1 MKLSEAL
8 RIVQTPAPEGA
19 QSFTLALAF
28 SHTALHL
35 GTFLAAHL
43 RQALPCRAVAI
54 ASGLYDDLA
63 GSLARF
69 SSSTADAIAVV
80 LEWNDFD
87 PRLGLRS
94 LGSWAPDRLGELLEE
109 AQRRASRLEE
119 LIRSAAQTAP
129 VAVSLPTLPLPPL
142 DHTSTAQSGVFQCRL
157 QALAADLALRLAQ
170 IPRVQVLSSGALD
183 RESPAPARHDVRA
196 ELDAGF
202 PYQLPH
208 ADALARA
215 LARLIAPPPPKKG
228 VITDLDDTLWRGIVG
243 EESAQGVHW
252 DLEHHAQPHGLY
264 QRLLD
269 SLSRSGTLVAVAS
282 KNDPEVALEALRR
295 PDILIPAGRFFPIE
309 CHWRPK
315 SESVARILDAWNIA
329 ADAAVFIDD
338 NPLELEEVQRAHPGI
353 ECRLFPRSS
362 PEGVWKLCHD
372 LRDLCGRPVL
382 SPEDELRA
390 ASLRQ
395 SADWRRAASGGSA
408 EEDLLAGVNGTV
420 VFSWLKDPSDPRPLE
435 LINKTNQFNLNGR
448 RWTEGDWL
456 AWLRDPLSR
465 LLVVSYRDKFGPL
478 GKIAVAALR
487 AVGGAL
493 TVESW
498 VMSCRAFSRRIEHH
512 TLKEILDA
520 TSAAS
525 LRLNYSPTSRNSPL
539 REFLSGFAELPDS
552 EGTVTIEARR
562 FRELCPPL
570 YHARE
575 SDPPPAGPEH
585 PKGKTTA
592 PVV

>member
-8 RIVQTPAPEGA
+8 RIVQTPAPVGA
-19 QSFTLALAF
+19 QSFTLGLAF

-35 GTFLAAHL
+35 GTFLAAYL
-43 RQALPCRAVAI
+43 RQALPGRAVTI
-54 ASGLYDDLA
+54 NSGLYDDLA

-69 SSSTADAIAVV
+69 SSGTADAIAVV
-80 LEWNDFD
+80 VEWNDFD

-94 LGSWAPDRLGELLEE
+94 LGSWAPDGLAGLLEE
-109 AQRRASRLEE
+109 AQKRASRLEE
-119 LIRSAAQTAP
+119 LIRLAAQAAP

-142 DHTSTAQSGVFQCRL
+142 DHTATTQSGVFQCRM
-157 QALAADLALRLAQ
+157 QALAADLTLRLAQ

-183 RESPAPARHDVRA
+183 RESPATARHDVRA
-196 ELDAGF
+196 ELYAGF

-208 ADALARA
+208 AGALARA

-243 EESAQGVHW
+243 EESAHGVYW

-295 PDILIPAGRFFPIE
+295 PDILIGAGRFFPIE
-309 CHWRPK
+309 CHWGPK
-315 SESVARILDAWNIA
+315 SESVARILATWNIA
-329 ADAAVFIDD
+329 ADATIFIDD

-353 ECRLFPRSS
+353 ECRLFPKSS
-362 PEGVWKLCHD
+362 PEGVWKLCHE

-382 SPEDELRA
+382 SPEDELRV

-395 SADWRRAASGGSA
+395 GAEWRRAASGASGA
-408 EEDLLAGVNGTV
+408 EDLLAGVDGTV

-487 AVGGAL
+487 EVDGAL

-512 TLKEILDA
+512 TFKEILDA

-525 LRLNYSPTSRNSPL
+525 LRLNYRPTSRNSPL
-539 REFLSGFAELPDS
+539 REFLACFAELPDS
-552 EGTVTIEARR
+552 EAAVIIEAAR

-575 SDPPPAGPEH
+575 SGEPNEH
-585 PKGKTTA
+585 LPKERTA